1 LSDQYAYIP
10 RSFVQQYV
18 ARCTQCCTRKSF
30 PAPVAGKP
38 IISKGFLQR
47 VQIDLVSFEK
57 RPDGEYRHIAHLRD
71 HFTRFSWTCPLR
83 SKEASEVAAFIFSV
97 FTVFGPPFI
106 LQSDNGRE
114 FTAKVIYELLG
125 LWKDIHVVNG
135 RPRHPQSQGSVEN
148 ANKTL
153 KNAISVWMEENSRT
167 DWSVCLPTITC
178 KYSNSSYDL

>member
-1 LSDQYAYIP
+1 M
-10 RSFVQQYV
+10 QQYV

-83 SKEASEVAAFIFSV
+83 SKEASEVAAFIFQ
-97 FTVFGPPFI
+97 F
-106 LQSDNGRE
+106 LLCLDLLLYY
-114 FTAKVIYELLG
+114 KVITAG
-125 LWKDIHVVNG
+125 
-135 RPRHPQSQGSVEN
+135 
-148 ANKTL
+148 
-153 KNAISVWMEENSRT
+153 NS
-167 DWSVCLPTITC
+167 LQ
-178 KYSNSSYDL
+178 K